1 MVSVKLSSSS
11 AANQTLKIDGFRGLD
26 CSTAPFNISVARSPD
41 ALNVEPLLNG
51 AVGCR
56 HGYETVF
63 RCNGQINGIYQLREH
78 KGIRTLVHHGNKIGE
93 WRQSDTVNSLY
104 GYTVPAE
111 GLTVKY
117 GAILNS
123 GSYGF
128 EHAALTLENVVTFSN
143 GNFYIDGV
151 KQITGFGGR
160 FSPIPMKVT
169 ECTADISRDDFG
181 GETIKGIVITLLY
194 EMTDGNGYSVY
205 DACVL
210 ATMTG
215 VSVSDIAEDGS
226 IIYYDTSSYSEAT
239 QTGTMYIDGE
249 EYLCRVSHEPFITV
263 PDSTI
268 PYINIMFSRPPE
280 AQLNNGFDY
289 KVTYDFMVDFLNGRI
304 KRVAKC
310 RINAL
315 QPNDKV
321 VYDTETKKL
330 YINGNEVETDNDL
343 VGGQLITL
351 NVLDN
356 SEGVTVL
363 DDFDVIVPDQKSSCQ
378 QMGNKLYIFTG
389 QTAYVYGEW
398 ETDAEGNT
406 ITPVYELRKMADE
419 AYTPTVLISS
429 SPVITDSDGK
439 VTTSG
444 GGVKYEDYN
453 LLSNKAKVQFLVS
466 SGSSSKKL
474 PLPRSP
480 VESVEKVEK
489 LTAGGEWEEVAVGN
503 YTLDAET
510 GIITFTQ
517 NLSSTPVNGRDNY
530 RVTFVMGWFGE
541 TKPKHYVNKV
551 SPKADLNFNPPYLEK
566 FASRIPQSKYQEYT
580 DGKKFTAVK
589 YRILLGNIKEDADV
603 SIRISN
609 TDADGKMVFGYC
621 SLAPR
626 KNSYAVDG
634 FKITASTTAAEQ
646 ILQVAAKTYD
656 KNKKDCVGERLSWG
670 KDEYAVGDEGND
682 ILFGQARV
690 YTQVVKD
697 GDNYYLDITQPYV
710 ICYTQKDNFPEREI
724 VVKKTAV
731 FNKIEI
737 NYTEKK
743 HTYLDRID
751 KATICTKFGASGN
764 VDRLFVAGWSE
775 MSEYEFWSE
784 IDNPLFFPDLNYAC
798 LGDEDTAIMGWSRI
812 NNNQLAIHKSSN
824 GTDPTIYIQSAAM
837 TQNKTQS
844 ENTKSGVFELAS
856 TYSVAFPIKE
866 GPAGQGAVSQRA
878 FGVLCGEPLFLSNN
892 GIFATKYVADV
903 ATDVRYAVPRS
914 YYINSKLKDFDLSNA
929 ECIVFDNRYYL
940 SLGNGYVLFADGKQ
954 EFMIGGNQKYD
965 YSYEWY
971 LWDNVPARIW
981 WTTDNVLYFGTED
994 GRICRFNDRFLD
1006 DGKPINC
1013 YWTTPPLSFG
1023 TTPFYK
1029 KVRNVIVSCVLPTT
1043 DFSEVAI
1050 DYIDLKRERN
1060 VKNYMIDNTDGK
1072 RGMVQS
1078 IATNYKLKKV
1088 TALQIRVRANNAE
1101 NFVLQDISVLYTAS
1115 GKFKG

>member
-93 WRQSDTVNSLY
+93 WRQSDVVNFLY

-128 EHAALTLENVVTFSN
+128 EHAALTSENVVTFSN

-169 ECTADISRDDFG
+169 ECTAEISKDDFEG
-181 GETIKGIVITLLY
+181 RNPRSVALDLSHVELDENYHFVNVEKWAGIDNVSISHVSADGTEIICDLTNNTATVGSHSYNITLYDSLPIRYVQPRAILVSYVEAKEATIKSGY
-194 EMTDGNGYSVY
+194 DG
-205 DACVL
+205 
-210 ATMTG
+210 
-215 VSVSDIAEDGS
+215 
-226 IIYYDTSSYSEAT
+226 
-239 QTGTMYIDGE
+239 
-249 EYLCRVSHEPFITV
+249 
-263 PDSTI
+263 
-268 PYINIMFSRPPE
+268 
-280 AQLNNGFDY
+280 
-289 KVTYDFMVDFLNGRI
+289 KVTYSFRI
-304 KRVAKC
+304 DGDSVAKC
-310 RINAL
+310 RIDAL
-315 QPNDKV
+315 QPNDLV
-321 VYDTETKKL
+321 AYDKETGKL
-330 YINGNEVETDNDL
+330 YINSVDTEIDNEL
-343 VGGQLITL
+343 AGGQVIDLD
-351 NVLDN
+351 VLDEDVSVIN
-356 SEGVTVL
+356 
-363 DDFDVIVPDQKSSCQ
+363 DFEVIVPDQKSSCQ

-566 FASRIPQSKYQEYT
+566 FASKIPQSKYQEYT

-621 SLAPR
+621 PLAPR

-646 ILQVAAKTYD
+646 ILRVAVKPINGIYPSD
-656 KNKKDCVGERLSWG
+656 KDKKDWVGERLSAT
-670 KDEYAVGDEGND
+670 KDEVAVSDEGRE
-682 ILFGQARV
+682 IYFGQARV

-710 ICYTQKDNFPEREI
+710 ICYTRKNNFPEREI

-981 WTTDNVLYFGTED
+981 WTADNVLYFGTED

>member
-63 RCNGQINGIYQLREH
+63 KCNGQINGIYQLREH
-78 KGIRTLVHHGNKIGE
+78 KGIKTLVHHGNKIGE
-93 WRQSDTVNSLY
+93 WRQSDVVNSLY
-104 GYTVPAE
+104 EYTTPAASE
-111 GLTVKY
+111 DDYYYFRLVLVGDT
-117 GAILNS
+117 
-123 GSYGF
+123 
-128 EHAALTLENVVTFSN
+128 VTFRYGNRAIGSSDTVTYDGSKLYVNGAKQYIDSN
-143 GNFYIDGV
+143 GYA
-151 KQITGFGGR
+151 
-160 FSPIPMKVT
+160 SPIPVVITKCSAEISKNDFEGRNPRSVALDLSHVELDENYHFVNVEKWVGIDNVSMEHVSADGT
-169 ECTADISRDDFG
+169 EIICDLTNNTATVGSHSYNITLYDSLPIRYVQPKAILVNFVKTK
-181 GETIKGIVITLLY
+181 EATIKSGY
-194 EMTDGNGYSVY
+194 DG
-205 DACVL
+205 
-210 ATMTG
+210 
-215 VSVSDIAEDGS
+215 
-226 IIYYDTSSYSEAT
+226 
-239 QTGTMYIDGE
+239 
-249 EYLCRVSHEPFITV
+249 
-263 PDSTI
+263 
-268 PYINIMFSRPPE
+268 
-280 AQLNNGFDY
+280 
-289 KVTYDFMVDFLNGRI
+289 KVTYSFRI
-304 KRVAKC
+304 DGDSVAKC
-310 RINAL
+310 RIDAL
-315 QPNDKV
+315 QPNDLV
-321 VYDTETKKL
+321 VYDKDTGKL
-330 YINGNEVETDNDL
+330 YVNSIDTEVDNEL
-343 VGGQLITL
+343 AGGQVIDLA
-351 NVLDN
+351 VLDDEDV
-356 SEGVTVL
+356 SVL
-363 DDFDVIVPDQKSSCQ
+363 NDFDVIVPDQKSSCQ

-439 VTTSG
+439 VTASG

-489 LTAGGEWEEVAVGN
+489 LTAGGEWENVAVGD

-589 YRILLGNIKEDADV
+589 YRILLGDIKEDADV
-603 SIRISN
+603 SIKISN

-621 SLAPR
+621 GLAPR

-634 FKITASTTAAEQ
+634 FKITASTTATEQ
-646 ILQVAAKTYD
+646 ILQVTWMSEGNSMIESTH
-656 KNKKDCVGERLSWG
+656 NKQKYSVGENLSVSKGEWAIND
-670 KDEYAVGDEGND
+670 KGND
-682 ILFGQARV
+682 TTPGTARV

-710 ICYTQKDNFPEREI
+710 LCYTRADEFSKREI

-764 VDRLFVAGWSE
+764 VDRLFVAGWDE

-824 GTDPTIYIQSAAM
+824 GTDPTVYIQSAAM

-844 ENTKSGVFELAS
+844 ENAKSGVFELSS
-856 TYSVAFPIKE
+856 TYSVTFPVTE

-878 FGVLCGEPLFLSNN
+878 FGVLCGEPLFLSND

-903 ATDVRYAVPRS
+903 AADVRYAVPRS

-929 ECIVFDNRYYL
+929 ECIVFNNRYYL

-971 LWDNVPARIW
+971 LWENVPARIW
-981 WTTDNVLYFGTED
+981 WTVDDVLYFGTED
-994 GRICRFNDRFLD
+994 GRICRFNDGFLD

>member
-78 KGIRTLVHHGNKIGE
+78 KGIRTLVHHGNRIGE
-93 WRQSDTVNSLY
+93 WRQSGTVNSLY

-123 GSYGF
+123 GTYEF
-128 EHAALTLENVVTFSN
+128 EHAALTSENVVTFSN
-143 GNFYIDGV
+143 GNFYVDGV
-151 KQITGFGGR
+151 KQATTSGGNSSLIPIKIT
-160 FSPIPMKVT
+160 K
-169 ECTADISRDDFG
+169 CTANISRDDFG
-181 GETIKGIVITLLY
+181 GETTRGISLGYFINTV
-194 EMTDGNGYSVY
+194 DGNGYSKRL
-205 DACVL
+205 DCML

-215 VSVSDIAEDGS
+215 VSVSDIAEGGS
-226 IIYYDTSSYSEAT
+226 VISYDTSSYSEST
-239 QTGTMYIDGE
+239 QTGTIYIDDK
-249 EYLCRVSHEPFITV
+249 EYLCRVSLHPSIQL
-263 PDSTI
+263 PDYTI
-268 PYINIMFSRPPE
+268 SYFHTDFDLME
-280 AQLNNGFDY
+280 AKLDNGFDY
-289 KVTYDFMVDFLNGRI
+289 KVTYTL
-304 KRVAKC
+304 RVGDDEFV
-310 RINAL
+310 RFRTNAL
-315 QPNDKV
+315 QPNDSV
-321 VYDTETKKL
+321 VYDSDTKKL
-330 YINGNEVETDNDL
+330 YINNVEVQTDKSL
-343 VGGQLITL
+343 IGGQAIHLSLL
-351 NVLDN
+351 ND
-356 SEGVTVL
+356 EGVSVL
-363 DDFDVIVPDQKSSCQ
+363 SDFDVIVPDQKSSCQ

-489 LTAGGEWEEVAVGN
+489 LTAGGEWENVAVGD

-566 FASRIPQSKYQEYT
+566 FASKIPQSKYQEYT
-580 DGKKFTAVK
+580 DGQKFTAVK

-621 SLAPR
+621 PLAPR
-626 KNSYAVDG
+626 KDSYAVDG

-646 ILQVAAKTYD
+646 ILQVATKTH
-656 KNKKDCVGERLSWG
+656 NKYQETWVGERLSVT
-670 KDEYAVGDEGND
+670 KDEVAVSDDGRE
-682 ILFGQARV
+682 IYFGQARV

-710 ICYTQKDNFPEREI
+710 ICYTKKDTFSEREI

-981 WTTDNVLYFGTED
+981 WTADNVLYFGTED